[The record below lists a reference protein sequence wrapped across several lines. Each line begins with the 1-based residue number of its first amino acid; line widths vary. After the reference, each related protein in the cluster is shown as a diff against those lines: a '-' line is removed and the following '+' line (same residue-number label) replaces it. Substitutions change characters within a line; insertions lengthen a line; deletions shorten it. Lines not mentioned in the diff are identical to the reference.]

1 MAGAAATIFKIC
13 AMMMIR
19 AWPHT
24 SRLCRVACTV
34 DAVVVMGA
42 SVALSVAH
50 ATTQMNLSASV
61 AAC

>member
-1 MAGAAATIFKIC
+1 
-13 AMMMIR
+13 MIR

-50 ATTQMNLSASV
+50 ATTQMNLLASV

>member
-1 MAGAAATIFKIC
+1 VAGAAATIFKIC
-13 AMMMIR
+13 AMIR

-24 SRLCRVACTV
+24 SRLCRVECTV